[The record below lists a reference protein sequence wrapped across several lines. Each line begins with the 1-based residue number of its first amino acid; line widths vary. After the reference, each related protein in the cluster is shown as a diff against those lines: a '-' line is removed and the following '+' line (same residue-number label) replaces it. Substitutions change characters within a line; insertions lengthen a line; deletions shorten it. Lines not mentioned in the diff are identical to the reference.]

1 MSTRAVAAAAPAA
14 TPEATAETAAKK
26 TRTVAALDAEARA
39 LFQRR
44 TSAVAAA
51 KWAHENKVGS
61 RKACSTGKFG
71 NVTYNMVEPLLRE
84 LEQYG
89 SISEDRDHAKQILTN
104 DERRKLAEWILAC
117 GDGHNP
123 KDRTQIS
130 AKVRQILKARHAS
143 NKKKRWRAGSV
154 RLNEQE
160 VSAAQSREPRLST
173 HFFQRFYPWCR
184 AHGIKI
190 EEGTARAQDQKRAA
204 KMTEATVQRHFFGKY
219 GLEAELIDAGIMDP
233 ETKVIKDPRRLLNSD
248 ETPQPIDAPQKGRR
262 PKVAKRQGQS
272 VRKSTTVNKEQV
284 SVNMTWDL
292 SGHMYGVQLVLD
304 RKTISDDMVA
314 EPPHGARQFDN
325 TTDLAAMQS
334 RYCTYSRTAD
344 GMQTQESFLQYL
356 HQLDAEITARSNAEV
371 AAGRPPIERPVVD
384 CLDNHASRYSEE
396 VLEACSGDAAKL
408 GIRIFT
414 EEAGTSGFLQSLDQ
428 YNSQFHRKYN
438 KARDVYKEVRL
449 LEHRCT
455 LCCHA
460 PLLPCGAHC
469 AASRPHCHTC
479 APHDGQ

>member
-292 SGHMYGVQLVLD
+292 SGHMYGCSSCSTA
-304 RKTISDDMVA
+304 RPSPTIWSRNLRMA
-314 EPPHGARQFDN
+314 HGSLTTRPISPPCSRATARTRAPPTVCRRRSPSSSTSTSWTQRSRHGATRRWRQAARQSSGPWSTAS
-325 TTDLAAMQS
+325 TTTRRA
-334 RYCTYSRTAD
+334 
-344 GMQTQESFLQYL
+344 
-356 HQLDAEITARSNAEV
+356 TAR
-371 AAGRPPIERPVVD
+371 
-384 CLDNHASRYSEE
+384 
-396 VLEACSGDAAKL
+396 
-408 GIRIFT
+408 
-414 EEAGTSGFLQSLDQ
+414 
-428 YNSQFHRKYN
+428 
-438 KARDVYKEVRL
+438 
-449 LEHRCT
+449 RC
-455 LCCHA
+455 
-460 PLLPCGAHC
+460 
-469 AASRPHCHTC
+469 
-479 APHDGQ
+479 